1 MSLNFER
8 ESLKIMLIEKDMVKS
23 LCSYELKK
31 KYKKLKSVRLI
42 IICRDNCERSF
53 FYSFYTALV

>member
-8 ESLKIMLIEKDMVKS
+8 VSLKIMLIEKDMVKS
-23 LCSYELKK
+23 ICSYELKK

-42 IICRDNCERSF
+42 MANM
-53 FYSFYTALV
+53 